1 MKFIEVTEFGEK
13 IYLNVNHILYVEKCI
28 VDLYLDKESKKIIKG
43 EGTKIVL
50 QSIID
55 GTFRKEFQVEEKYD
69 AVCNMIYFSDE

>member
-1 MKFIEVTEFGEK
+1 MKFIEVTELGEK
-13 IYLNVNHILYVEKCI
+13 IYVNVNHILYIEKCI
-28 VDLYLDKESKKIIKG
+28 VNIALDQATKKIIKA